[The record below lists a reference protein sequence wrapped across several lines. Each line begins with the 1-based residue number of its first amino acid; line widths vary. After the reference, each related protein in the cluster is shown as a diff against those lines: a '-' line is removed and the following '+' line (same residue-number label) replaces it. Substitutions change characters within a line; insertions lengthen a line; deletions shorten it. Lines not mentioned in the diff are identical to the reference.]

1 MHAKEKVD
9 EDEKQ
14 QQTTAKF
21 FKKLRMIRGYLINAE
36 WF

>member
-14 QQTTAKF
+14 QTTAKF
-21 FKKLRMIRGYLINAE
+21 LKKLRMIRGYLINAE

>member
-9 EDEKQ
+9 EDEIQ

-21 FKKLRMIRGYLINAE
+21 LKITNESGIFN
-36 WF
+36 